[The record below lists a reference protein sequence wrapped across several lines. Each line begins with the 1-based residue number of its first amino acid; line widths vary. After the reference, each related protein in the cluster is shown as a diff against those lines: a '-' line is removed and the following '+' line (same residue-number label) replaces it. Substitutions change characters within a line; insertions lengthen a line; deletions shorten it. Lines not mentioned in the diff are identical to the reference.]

1 MPSATSPARA
11 APPDRYQ
18 QDVDEFLRDFP
29 VNNDAPNNNT
39 APAADPD
46 AEIKVR
52 KKRAPALKLDENLLL
67 SPAGIPKL
75 RAQARKQLKFK
86 GKGHEFSDI
95 GRLLN
100 LYQLWLDDMYPKAKF
115 RDGLAMVEKIGH
127 GKRMAVMRRGW
138 MDGSKPG
145 RSDGD
150 VERVGEGLEM
160 SGGLGAVGGHDGMD
174 DLFGEQPP
182 AQDQSERSGNADVE
196 MPEEDE
202 LDALMGGS
210 TDHAPRPQPQRT
222 VQGMFEDDDGPDDDE
237 LDALMAETATISSK
251 PVQPQS
257 KRLPF
262 EQDDDED
269 DEDAL
274 DALMAETG
282 PSGSASRTTNVV
294 RPTGPFQEEDDQDE
308 LDALL
313 AEQS

>member
-1 MPSATSPARA
+1 MPSATSPTRA
-11 APPDRYQ
+11 ASPDRYQ

-29 VNNDAPNNNT
+29 VNNDAPNNNA

-52 KKRAPALKLDENLLL
+52 KKRAPVLKLDENLLL

-100 LYQLWLDDMYPKAKF
+100 LYQLWLDDLYPKAKF
-115 RDGLAMVEKIGH
+115 RDGLAMAEKIGH

-138 MDGSKPG
+138 MDG
-145 RSDGD
+145 RD
-150 VERVGEGLEM
+150 VERVGDGLEM
-160 SGGLGAVGGHDGMD
+160 RGGLGDVGGHDDMD
-174 DLFGEQPP
+174 DLFGEQPR
-182 AQDQSERSGNADVE
+182 AQGEGERSGNADVD

-202 LDALMGGS
+202 MDALMGGS
-210 TDHAPRPQPQRT
+210 TDHAPQLRPQRT
-222 VQGMFEDDDGPDDDE
+222 VHGMFEDDDGPDDDE

-282 PSGSASRTTNVV
+282 PSGSASRTTNVA
-294 RPTGPFQEEDDQDE
+294 RPSGPSLEEDDQDE

-313 AEQS
+313 AENS

>member
-1 MPSATSPARA
+1 MPSATSPTRA
-11 APPDRYQ
+11 GSPDRYQ
-18 QDVDEFLRDFP
+18 RDVDEFLRDFP
-29 VNNDAPNNNT
+29 VNNEAPNNNT

-67 SPAGIPKL
+67 SPAGIPKF
-75 RAQARKQLKFK
+75 RVQARKQLKFK

-100 LYQLWLDDMYPKAKF
+100 LYQLWLDDLYPKAKF

-138 MDGSKPG
+138 MDG
-145 RSDGD
+145 
-150 VERVGEGLEM
+150 
-160 SGGLGAVGGHDGMD
+160 GGHDGMD
-174 DLFGEQPP
+174 DLFGEQPR
-182 AQDQSERSGNADVE
+182 AQGEGERSGNADVE

-210 TDHAPRPQPQRT
+210 TDHAPRPQPQQP

-282 PSGSASRTTNVV
+282 PSGSASRTTNIA
-294 RPTGPFQEEDDQDE
+294 RPSGPFQEEDDQDE

-313 AEQS
+313 AEHS